1 MAVSE
6 VSIANRALQKLGASR
21 ISSLDQDTPNARSMK
36 AAYDA
41 VRDAELRRYTWSF
54 AIKRASV
61 AADGDGPEWGDWNR
75 YSLPNDFLRLIRDDE
90 SGSFVDWKIEG
101 LYILS
106 GDASPL
112 EFRYIARI
120 EDPNYYDS
128 LFVEAL
134 AGRLAMETCE
144 EITQSSGK
152 GEKAKADY
160 KDDIAEAKRIGAIE
174 KEAQPFMEDP
184 WLTARY

>member
-1 MAVSE
+1 MAASA
-6 VSIANRALQKLGASR
+6 VSIANRALQKLGAKR
-21 ISSLDQDTPNARSMK
+21 ITALTQDHPNARSMS
-36 AAYDA
+36 AAYEA
-41 VRDAELRRYTWSF
+41 VRDSELRRYVWSF

-61 AADGDGPEWGDWNR
+61 AADGDAPTWGDYNR
-75 YSLPNDFLRLIRDDE
+75 YSLPNDYLRLIRDDE
-90 SGSFVDWKIEG
+90 SGAYVDWKVEG

-106 GDASPL
+106 SDGAPL
-112 EFRYIARI
+112 EFKYVARI

-128 LFVEAL
+128 LFLEVL

-144 EITQSSGK
+144 EVTQSTSK
-152 GEKAKADY
+152 YESVAKAY